1 MKTILFLDVENMG
14 GKNIRTFIDGIIK
27 EYNPS
32 KKLMVYA
39 RKSSLSL
46 HFRKNLNGWNIVKC
60 KPGPDAADKV
70 IQQHMA
76 KAAKSKD
83 VERVILITNDHG
95 FAAACRN
102 VIAAGKQLLLFVCD
116 GLKLVRKIAANIT
129 QQFSVLK
136 ICRPPQEEVSS
147 VFLKMRDGTL
157 REVPFENGMSL
168 TKFCRQIIAMGL
180 HRKHMVK
187 WLNECMLTV
196 KDHHVFVDDSCFW
209 ANDPTEILFQGV
221 SETPEFLY

>member
-1 MKTILFLDVENMG
+1 MKTVLFLDVENMG
-14 GKNIRTFIDGIIK
+14 GKSIRTLVDGIIQ

-39 RKSSLSL
+39 SKSSLSL
-46 HFRKNLNGWNIVKC
+46 HFRKNLNGWSVVKC
-60 KPGPDAADKV
+60 KPGPDAADKI

-102 VIAAGKQLLLFVCD
+102 VIAAGKQLLLFVCN
-116 GLKLVRKIAANIT
+116 GLKLVRKIAANIAK
-129 QQFSVLK
+129 QFSVLK
-136 ICRPPQEEVSS
+136 VCPPSRWEGDS
-147 VFLKMRDGTL
+147 VFLKLKDGTL

-168 TKFCRQIIAMGL
+168 TKFCQRVIAMGIR
-180 HRKHMVK
+180 RKHMVK
-187 WLNECMLTV
+187 WFQECMLTV
-196 KDHHVFVDDSCFW
+196 KNHRVFVDESCFW
-209 ANDPTEILFQGV
+209 DTDPVEILFQGV
-221 SETPEFLY
+221 SETPEFF